1 MGVFKGQG
9 YILSHMRFGR
19 DLIESICVAKSQVH
33 GLAFQAKSLDLQVD
47 RPGYSKTRSY
57 TRLERNERQRKS
69 NFISRYRYKYSSP
82 DTSRQIQMYTF
93 QTYKS
98 LALET
103 QCHSCSLRLNS
114 SRSVNSGSSS
124 SLISQTTSSPK
135 GLRLLLQ

>member
-9 YILSHMRFGR
+9 YTQSHAIWKRPHRVQLRSEVPGSR
-19 DLIESICVAKSQVH
+19 PCISGE
-33 GLAFQAKSLDLQVD
+33 SLDLQVD

-124 SLISQTTSSPK
+124 SLISPTTSSPK